1 MLLSIINPLST
12 QKLRRR
18 SYKTS
23 TIDLCVLV
31 AEGERTTLLRNFIFW
46 LSSKPRVTD
55 AIARH
60 GMRQGFAR
68 RFVAGETLA
77 ESMQAVFG
85 LARAGRR
92 IILNHLGE
100 NVATAEDARSARDSY
115 IEMLEKI
122 NSRLL
127 ESTATSRSSPRNS
140 ASISIANFA
149 CLLQAISPLRRQNS
163 NSTIEI
169 DMEASAY
176 TAATL
181 DIFEAI
187 QHQYLR

>member
-1 MLLSIINPLST
+1 MSSP
-12 QKLRRR
+12 
-18 SYKTS
+18 
-23 TIDLCVLV
+23 
-31 AEGERTTLLRNFIFW
+31 LRNFVLW

-77 ESMQAVFG
+77 ESMQAVSD

-122 NSRLL
+122 HGAGIDGN
-127 ESTATSRSSPRNS
+127 
-140 ASISIANFA
+140 ISIKPTQLGLDFDREL
-149 CLLQAISPLRRQNS
+149 CLSLAGDIAAAATKLER
-163 NSTIEI
+163 TIEI

-187 QHQYLR
+187 PAPIR